1 MNIAAA
7 RQRCHHHPVRE
18 AIARCPE
25 CGRFFCRE
33 CIVEHEDRVLCA
45 SCLGKLVTPLAA
57 TGRAGSFRRMLPLTG
72 GAVGLLVAW
81 LVFYLVGRA
90 LLEVPDDFHAEKL
103 WKRAWLN
110 SELVKTP

>member
-1 MNIAAA
+1 
-7 RQRCHHHPVRE
+7 
-18 AIARCPE
+18 
-25 CGRFFCRE
+25 
-33 CIVEHEDRVLCA
+33 
-45 SCLGKLVTPLAA
+45 
-57 TGRAGSFRRMLPLTG
+57 MLPLTG